1 MNILQYDVAGRSRD
15 ILSGADMKGR
25 LQPGKKKIL
34 FTSFYFLGTDWR

>member
-25 LQPGKKKIL
+25 LQPGKKKYFSQV
-34 FTSFYFLGTDWR
+34 FTF